1 MKEIFIG
8 DSEKIIKGIHTRA
21 NTIETHCG
29 WEKLTTFSI
38 NPARYNS
45 VQKGTFWNSAKR
57 LWRILFVYS
66 ATQEGLKSIFFHP
79 LPFREMETPCFIAE
93 AAKLVLMRSESRV
106 PKKKETSPS
115 TLNFDEVKSGEISA
129 QPHNSL
135 CLQYWMKEGSGV
147 TMARRLPLWLRLLCR
162 IVWGYTEILPKK
174 LQKRCPMH
182 SIDISRW

>member
-1 MKEIFIG
+1 M
-8 DSEKIIKGIHTRA
+8 
-21 NTIETHCG
+21 ET
-29 WEKLTTFSI
+29 
-38 NPARYNS
+38 
-45 VQKGTFWNSAKR
+45 
-57 LWRILFVYS
+57 LFVYS
-66 ATQEGLKSIFFHP
+66 TTQEGLKSIFLHP
-79 LPFREMETPCFIAE
+79 LPYIRTSLLLLFTGGFPVLRQMTYNNNMCYTEYFREMETPCFIAE

-147 TMARRLPLWLRLLCR
+147 TIARRLPLWLRLLCR

-174 LQKRCPMH
+174 LQQRCPMY

>member
-29 WEKLTTFSI
+29 LEKLTTFSI

-66 ATQEGLKSIFFHP
+66 ATQEGLKRDSRVFSFILCFTSE
-79 LPFREMETPCFIAE
+79 LPFCY
-93 AAKLVLMRSESRV
+93 S
-106 PKKKETSPS
+106 SPGIPRAS
-115 TLNFDEVKSGEISA
+115 TDDV
-129 QPHNSL
+129 Q
-135 CLQYWMKEGSGV
+135 Q
-147 TMARRLPLWLRLLCR
+147 
-162 IVWGYTEILPKK
+162 
-174 LQKRCPMH
+174 
-182 SIDISRW
+182 